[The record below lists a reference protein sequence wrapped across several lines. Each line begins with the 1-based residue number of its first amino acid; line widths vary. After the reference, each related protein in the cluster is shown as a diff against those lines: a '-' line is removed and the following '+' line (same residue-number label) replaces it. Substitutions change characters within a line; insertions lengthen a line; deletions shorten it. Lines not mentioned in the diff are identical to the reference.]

1 MPQKKASDFRT
12 LTEEDLVEKLIS
24 DKLEYSQVNSNLQ
37 RGLVKENQGKV
48 KPLRKEIA
56 RINTVLNE
64 LRRNSSVD

>member
-24 DKLEYSQVNSNLQ
+24 DRLEYSQVTSNLQ

-56 RINTVLNE
+56 RINTILNE

>member
-24 DKLEYSQVNSNLQ
+24 DKLEYSQVTSNLQ

-56 RINTVLNE
+56 RINTILNE

>member
-1 MPQKKASDFRT
+1 MPQKKASDFRK

-48 KPLRKEIA
+48 KPLRKQIA
-56 RINTVLNE
+56 RINTILNE

>member
-24 DKLEYSQVNSNLQ
+24 DKLEYSQVTSNLQ

>member
-1 MPQKKASDFRT
+1 MPQKKASDFRK

-24 DKLEYSQVNSNLQ
+24 DKIEYSQVNSNLQ

-48 KPLRKEIA
+48 KPLRKQIA
-56 RINTVLNE
+56 RINTILNE

>member
-1 MPQKKASDFRT
+1 MPQKKASDFRK

-37 RGLVKENQGKV
+37 RGLGKENQGKV
-48 KPLRKEIA
+48 KPLRKQIA
-56 RINTVLNE
+56 RINTFLNE

>member
-24 DKLEYSQVNSNLQ
+24 DRLEYSQVTSNLQ

>member
-24 DKLEYSQVNSNLQ
+24 DRLEYSQVTSNLQ

-48 KPLRKEIA
+48 KPLRKQIA
-56 RINTVLNE
+56 RINTILNE

>member
-1 MPQKKASDFRT
+1 MPQKKARDFRT

-24 DKLEYSQVNSNLQ
+24 DKLEYSQVTSNLQ

-56 RINTVLNE
+56 RINTILNE

>member
-1 MPQKKASDFRT
+1 MPLKKASDFRK

-48 KPLRKEIA
+48 KPLRKQIA
-56 RINTVLNE
+56 RINTILNE